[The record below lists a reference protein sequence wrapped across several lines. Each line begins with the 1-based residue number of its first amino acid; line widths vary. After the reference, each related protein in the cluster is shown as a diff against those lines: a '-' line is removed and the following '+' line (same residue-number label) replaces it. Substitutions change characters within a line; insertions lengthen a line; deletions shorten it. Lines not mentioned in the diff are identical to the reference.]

1 MEDNVLQPVSF
12 HSLPPLVAESLAH
25 SAWRTGVLDMTPG
38 SGELMKTKVLSGSGG
53 YLGICATV
61 EQRDFLL
68 KILKAKILQQMECP
82 DSKVYCP
89 GYAKKAGNVQVGNV
103 QVVAKKAAAKPETEA
118 KSQVQPK
125 PKRKNDSE
133 DQGQPQPSKTQAR
146 QASGAGAGLSEALQ
160 KMLAAAKGKE
170 GGDGEEK

>member
-1 MEDNVLQPVSF
+1 MYDTWLRGADE
-12 HSLPPLVAESLAH
+12 HES
-25 SAWRTGVLDMTPG
+25 SER
-38 SGELMKTKVLSGSGG
+38 SGG
-53 YLGICATV
+53 YLGICATA
-61 EQRDFLL
+61 EQRDLLL
-68 KILKAKILQQMECP
+68 KILKAEILQQMECP

-89 GYAKKAGNVQVGNV
+89 GYAKKAGNAQV
-103 QVVAKKAAAKPETEA
+103 QVVAKKAAAKPKTEA

-125 PKRKNDSE
+125 PKRKGDSE